1 MTSQKLTRTYLSDYI
16 DVSPSETELL
26 VSLMDNTA
34 CTVSING
41 SSAEIGVKL
50 NLNAIN
56 AGVPGVHGG
65 IYLNHGDSV
74 LYGDTRER
82 MFKWGVNG
90 IVVAE
95 LMKGAFSKDRLNKP
109 RWADWRMQQLGYRI
123 NTESKLLP

>member
-1 MTSQKLTRTYLSDYI
+1 
-16 DVSPSETELL
+16 
-26 VSLMDNTA
+26 MDNTA